1 MNRSHTLSSHT
12 LTSHTLSTISYY
24 QSRCMS
30 IKCEQQSI
38 NTFYQLPVVNGG
50 KCTKSH
56 ISQYSSESRTRSY
69 ALLSIRCIRV
79 LICAMKWTLG
89 LTNSTPSR
97 RGRQSKQHS
106 VAKTHTYT
114 HTHKYT
120 HTHTHTHIH
129 RHTHTYQ
136 HSYTHSHTHTNT
148 YIQNQRHIH
157 IHTQTQVHSLADTHT
172 HIDNEPTHSNGH
184 QGTVVYSNKVTNPS
198 PPQKIDLFV

>member
-114 HTHKYT
+114 HTQI
-120 HTHTHTHIH
+120 HTHTHTHA
-129 RHTHTYQ
+129 
-136 HSYTHSHTHTNT
+136 YTGIHTHTNT
-148 YIQNQRHIH
+148 ATRTHT
-157 IHTQTQVHSLADTHT
+157 HTQTHTYRTNDTYIYTHKHRYTHSQTHT
-172 HIDNEPTHSNGH
+172 HT
-184 QGTVVYSNKVTNPS
+184 
-198 PPQKIDLFV
+198 